1 MFIAKNISRCL
12 FSIFSF
18 HATAISHPVC
28 ANSSVMSFTPLDKNS
43 YACLLIEF
51 TKQQSYFLVL
61 LLI

>member
-1 MFIAKNISRCL
+1 MSKNKSRCL
-12 FSIFSF
+12 LSTFLF
-18 HATAISHPVC
+18 HATAIPHPVC
-28 ANSSVMSFTPLDKNS
+28 ANSSVMSFIPLDKNS